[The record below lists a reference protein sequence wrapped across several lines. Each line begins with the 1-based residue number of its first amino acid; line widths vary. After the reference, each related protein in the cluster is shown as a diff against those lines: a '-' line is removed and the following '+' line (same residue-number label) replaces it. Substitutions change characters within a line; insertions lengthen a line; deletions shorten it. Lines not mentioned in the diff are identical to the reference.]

1 MELGRAG
8 SHSKGKKNE
17 LRIKNMDEIKPQVNT
32 AATPTNADM
41 PASLAAY
48 NAKLK
53 TSTPASSG
61 PSRRFSP
68 GGSRERKPFVKKK
81 EEFDEQVV
89 DLRRVAR
96 VMAGGKRFRF
106 RATLIIGDRKGRV
119 GVGMGK
125 GLDVA
130 QAVSKAKNDAKK
142 NVITV
147 RLDKTTIPHEVQA
160 KFSAA
165 RIVLK
170 PAKEG
175 NGLVAGGAV
184 RAVLS
189 LAGIKDIT
197 AKVLGRT
204 PNKVTNA
211 LATVEALKGLTLIR
225 RTPKHEKSLKD
236 GRATDTKAE
245 AVKPVEIK

>member
-1 MELGRAG
+1 MA
-8 SHSKGKKNE
+8 
-17 LRIKNMDEIKPQVNT
+17 DEIKPQTNT
-32 AATPTNADM
+32 TASANTEI

-53 TSTPASSG
+53 TSASAAGG
-61 PSRRFSP
+61 PSRRFSSGGP
-68 GGSRERKPFVKKK
+68 GGRERKPFIKKK

-89 DLRRVAR
+89 DLRRVVR

-130 QAVSKAKNDAKK
+130 QAVGKAKNDAKK
-142 NVITV
+142 NVIMV
-147 RLDKTTIPHEVQA
+147 RLEKTTIPHEVQA

-165 RIVLK
+165 HVILK

-211 LATVEALKGLTLIR
+211 LATVEALKNLTLIR
-225 RTPKHEKSLKD
+225 RVPKYEK
-236 GRATDTKAE
+236 KAVTE
-245 AVKPVEIK
+245 VKADAVKPVEIKAKAK

>member
-1 MELGRAG
+1 MT
-8 SHSKGKKNE
+8 
-17 LRIKNMDEIKPQVNT
+17 DEIKPQTNTT
-32 AATPTNADM
+32 AAATNSEI

-53 TSTPASSG
+53 ASNPSASAGG
-61 PSRRFSP
+61 PSRRFSSGGP
-68 GGSRERKPFVKKK
+68 GGRERKPFVKKK

-130 QAVSKAKNDAKK
+130 QAVGKAKNDAKK

-147 RLDKTTIPHEVQA
+147 RLDKNTIPHEVKA

-211 LATVEALKGLTLIR
+211 LATVEALKGLTLVR
-225 RTPKHEKSLKD
+225 RVPKYEK
-236 GRATDTKAE
+236 KAMTE
-245 AVKPVEIK
+245 VKADAVKPVEIKAKSK

>member
-1 MELGRAG
+1 MT
-8 SHSKGKKNE
+8 
-17 LRIKNMDEIKPQVNT
+17 DEIKPQVNT
-32 AATPTNADM
+32 TAAA
-41 PASLAAY
+41 PAKASNSGIPATLAAY
-48 NAKLK
+48 NERNK
-53 TSTPASSG
+53 SSASAGG
-61 PSRRFSP
+61 PSRRFSSA
-68 GGSRERKPFVKKK
+68 GGGGNRDRKPFVKKK
-81 EEFDEQVV
+81 EEFDEQMV

-106 RATLIIGDRKGRV
+106 RVTLIIGDRKGRV

-125 GLDVA
+125 GIDVA
-130 QAVSKAKNDAKK
+130 QAIGKAKNDAKK

-147 RLDKTTIPHEVQA
+147 RLDKNTIPHEVKA

-184 RAVLS
+184 RAVLT

-204 PNKVTNA
+204 PNKLTNA
-211 LATVEALKGLTLIR
+211 LATIEALKGLTLIR
-225 RTPKHEKSLKD
+225 RVPKFEKKPLVEV
-236 GRATDTKAE
+236 KAE
-245 AVKPVEIK
+245 AKPVELKAKAKS

>member
-1 MELGRAG
+1 MT
-8 SHSKGKKNE
+8 S
-17 LRIKNMDEIKPQVNT
+17 MDEIKPQPNTT
-32 AATPTNADM
+32 AAPTNSEM

-53 TSTPASSG
+53 TAGSSAGG
-61 PSRRFSP
+61 PSRRFSSGGP
-68 GGSRERKPFVKKK
+68 GGRERKPFVKKK

-130 QAVSKAKNDAKK
+130 QSVGKAKNDAKK
-142 NVITV
+142 NVITIK
-147 RLDKTTIPHEVQA
+147 LDKTTIPHEVQA

-165 RIVLK
+165 NVILK

-184 RAVLS
+184 RTVLS

-211 LATVEALKGLTLIR
+211 LATIEALKKLTLVR
-225 RTPKHEKSLKD
+225 RVPKREKKQV
-236 GRATDTKAE
+236 AE
-245 AVKPVEIK
+245 VKTEAKK

>member
-1 MELGRAG
+1 
-8 SHSKGKKNE
+8 
-17 LRIKNMDEIKPQVNT
+17 MDEIKPQPN
-32 AATPTNADM
+32 TNAAAKPAAM
-41 PASLAAY
+41 PPEAAKPAAP
-48 NAKLK
+48 AKVV
-53 TSTPASSG
+53 SPGAFDRRPAG
-61 PSRRFSP
+61 QMRRFP
-68 GGSRERKPFVKKK
+68 GGGRERKPFVKKK

-130 QAVSKAKNDAKK
+130 QAVGKAKNDAKK

-147 RLDKTTIPHEVQA
+147 RLDKNTIPHEVSA
-160 KFSAA
+160 KYSAA
-165 RIVLK
+165 RVILK

-211 LATVEALKGLTLIR
+211 LATLEALKNITLTR
-225 RTPKHEKSLKD
+225 RVPKYEKKTAL
-236 GRATDTKAE
+236 ATS
-245 AVKPVEIK
+245 VIKPVEIK